1 MKKKNARLF
10 ITCYVNPDLHTFR
23 FSKDFLKEKEKEKEI
38 LTSTFNNKLFITY
51 GLDLKILTGKDYRFK
66 LLKE

>member
-1 MKKKNARLF
+1 MLDYLLPTML
-10 ITCYVNPDLHTFR
+10 IPDLHTFR